1 MPSPTFW
8 PKVLPSS
15 DWRPRLTVVLPTY
28 NESGNIGDLIL
39 SVRSASQAFPD
50 VEILVVDDNSPDGT
64 AAIAAGAGAD
74 VRVVVRREERGL
86 ASAVRRGIEEARGD
100 VVVVM
105 DTDFNHQPEMI
116 PQMVDFL
123 RYYDLVIGSRFTV
136 GGGMDERER
145 YLFSFWFNFFCR
157 LVLRTK
163 IQDHLSGFFAARR
176 EALLDLDGQVIFQ
189 GYGDYFI
196 RMLVQWLQRGRSV
209 LEVPVYYLARK
220 HGESKT
226 QFMRVLITYTGAV
239 LRVAWGR
246 RGASAAGKTPGERR
260 RGPTSVA

>member
-1 MPSPTFW
+1 MPLPTFW
-8 PKVLPSS
+8 PKVTPSS

-28 NESGNIGDLIL
+28 NESGNIGDLI
-39 SVRSASQAFPD
+39 SAVREASGAFPD
-50 VEILVVDDNSPDGT
+50 VEILVIDDGSPDGT
-64 AAIAAGAGAD
+64 AAIAAGAGSD
-74 VRVVVRREERGL
+74 VRVVVRTGERGL
-86 ASAVRRGIEEARGD
+86 ASAVGRGIAEARGD

-145 YLFSFWFNFFCR
+145 YLFSFWFNLFCR

-176 EALLDLDGQVIFQ
+176 EALLDLEGAAIFQ

-196 RMLVQWLQRGRSV
+196 RMLVQWLERGRSV
-209 LEVPVYYLARK
+209 LEVPVYYRARK

-226 QFMRVLITYTGAV
+226 KFINVLVKYTGAV
-239 LRVAWGR
+239 LRLACGR
-246 RGASAAGKTPGERR
+246 RSRGAA
-260 RGPTSVA
+260 